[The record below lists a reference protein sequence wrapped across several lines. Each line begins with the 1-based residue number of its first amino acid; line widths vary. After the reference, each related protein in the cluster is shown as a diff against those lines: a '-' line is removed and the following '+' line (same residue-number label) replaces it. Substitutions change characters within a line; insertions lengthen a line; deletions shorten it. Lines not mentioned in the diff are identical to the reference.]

1 MFANNSFLKGETIG
15 KYPYIILN
23 YGKIPPSLTTYTFGA
38 EDNGEIL
45 PLGNILLL
53 NSSKTPNCKFVKDS
67 ESKIIEI
74 KAIENIK
81 KDEELTL
88 NYLS

>member
-1 MFANNSFLKGETIG
+1 
-15 KYPYIILN
+15 
-23 YGKIPPSLTTYTFGA
+23 
-38 EDNGEIL
+38 
-45 PLGNILLL
+45 